1 MSKKFGI
8 DISVYQRNMDLMK
21 AKAEGV
27 EFAILRAGFTGY
39 GTGVSKNK
47 DNSFENLY
55 TKCKYLAIPVGAYW
69 YSCATD
75 YEKGKAEAEF
85 MYEYCLKGKQFEYP
99 IYIDVEDSHY
109 QQKAGKKKVTEAIKG
124 FCEYLEAKG
133 FYVGIY
139 ANVNWFNN
147 YIDTPALSMY
157 DKWVACWGKE
167 RPENPSGGMWQFG
180 GETNLIRTNKI
191 AGVTCDQDYSFYDFP
206 SIMKEKGLNGFGKSS
221 EIVSKPEPKEI
232 KYTVK
237 SGDTLSSVAAKYNTS
252 YQKIYQD
259 NKATIDNE
267 NKKRGVST
275 SKMWIYPNQVLVIK

>member
-8 DISVYQRNMDLMK
+8 DISVYQRNIDLMK

-55 TKCKYLAIPVGAYW
+55 AKCKYLAIPVGAYW
-69 YSCATD
+69 YSCANT

-99 IYIDVEDSHY
+99 IYIDVEDSHH

-124 FCEYLEAKG
+124 FCEYLESKG

-147 YIDTPALSMY
+147 YIDTQALSMY
-157 DKWVACWGKE
+157 DKWVACWSKE

-191 AGVTCDQDYSFYDFP
+191 AGLTCDQDYAYYDFP
-206 SIMKEKGLNGFGKSS
+206 SIMKEKGLNGFGKTS
-221 EIVSKPEPKEI
+221 ETMSKPEPKEI

-267 NKKRGVST
+267 NKKRKVST